1 VTWQGVPSVGR
12 LESEYDV
19 DDPDVVSAIDDAPLW
34 SAPFG
39 LELLEVVRMRKNIRA
54 LDIGSGLGFPLIELA
69 QRLGATCEVY
79 GIDPWTSAN
88 ERARKKIRVWKLDH
102 VEVVPGNAEHLPF
115 ADDFF
120 ELVVSNNGT
129 NNVDDEE
136 ETFREIVRVAKPG
149 AQIVLTM
156 NLPETMKEFYRVYR
170 DVLQRTDR
178 RDELERLEAHI
189 HHKRK
194 PLPHTVSLIER
205 VGLEVVNVH
214 HDSFS
219 LRYSDGSAM
228 LDSPFIKLAFLRSWT
243 DVLAPRDVRPVFE
256 VIEGELNRLA
266 EVSGEL
272 RLTVP
277 WVCLDLRK
285 PSLKSS

>member
-1 VTWQGVPSVGR
+1 VPSVGR
-12 LESEYDV
+12 LKSEYDIN
-19 DDPDVVSAIDDAPLW
+19 DPDVVSVIDDTPLW

-39 LELLEVVRMRKNIRA
+39 LRLLEVVRMRRNIRA

-79 GIDPWTSAN
+79 GIDPWTQAD
-88 ERARKKIRVWKLDH
+88 ERARMKARVWKLNN
-102 VEVVPGNAEHLPF
+102 VTVVPGNAEQLPF
-115 ADDFF
+115 TDGFF

-136 ETFREIVRVAKPG
+136 ETLREICRVAKPG
-149 AQIVLTM
+149 GQIVLTM
-156 NLPETMKEFYRVYR
+156 NLPETMKEFYQVYR
-170 DVLQRTDR
+170 DVLQRNNR
-178 RDELERLEAHI
+178 SDELKKLEAHI
-189 HHKRK
+189 LEKRK
-194 PLPHTVSLIER
+194 PLPNTLSLIER
-205 VGLEVVNVH
+205 LGLEVANVH

-228 LDSPFIKLAFLRSWT
+228 LDSPLIKLAFLRSWT
-243 DVLAPRDVRPVFE
+243 DVLAPGDVRPVFE

-266 EVSGEL
+266 EGSGEL

-277 WVCLDLRK
+277 WVCLDLHK
-285 PSLKSS
+285 PSPTSC

>member
-1 VTWQGVPSVGR
+1 MGR

-19 DDPDVVSAIDDAPLW
+19 YDPDVVSVIDDAPLW

-39 LELLEVVRMRKNIRA
+39 LRLLEVVRMRKNIRA

-69 QRLGATCEVY
+69 QRLGATCKVY
-79 GIDPWTSAN
+79 GIDPWTPAN
-88 ERARKKIRVWKLDH
+88 ERARMKVRVWKLDN
-102 VEVVPGNAEHLPF
+102 VEIVAGNAEHMPF
-115 ADDFF
+115 SDDFF

-136 ETFREIVRVAKPG
+136 QTFHEVSRVARPG

-156 NLPETMKEFYRVYR
+156 NLPETMNEFYQVYR
-170 DVLQRTDR
+170 DVLQRENR
-178 RDELERLEAHI
+178 NDELERLEAHI

-194 PLPHTVSLIER
+194 PLPHTLSLIES
-205 VGLEVVNVH
+205 VGLEVVDVH

-219 LRYSDGSAM
+219 LRYSDGSTM
-228 LDSPFIKLAFLRSWT
+228 LGSPFIKLAFIQSWK
-243 DVLAPRDVRPVFE
+243 DVLAPKDVGPVFE

-266 EVSGEL
+266 EASGEL

-277 WVCLDLRK
+277 WVCLNLRK
-285 PSLKSS
+285 P